1 MEASPRR
8 SSLSMTFYEKVQDKA
23 KDAAEREGASPKAA
37 AAGGNCAADVA
48 LADHTYLEIV
58 RGNLV
63 FEAPAKEMLWKDRD
77 VTELVMS
84 PSALASIEKP

>member
-1 MEASPRR
+1 
-8 SSLSMTFYEKVQDKA
+8 VHDNA
-23 KDAAEREGASPKAA
+23 KDNAHPEGASPKAHA
-37 AAGGNCAADVA
+37 ARGKSAADVA

-77 VTELVMS
+77 VTELVTS
-84 PSALASIEKP
+84 PSALTSIEKLKQQLEEAE